1 MSKRKPDKASKRARS
16 PAAVTRAHEQKED
29 EDIVKSAKEDLL
41 RCVAAGP
48 IESPP
53 ELHDDPQEEGLKIEK
68 QATPNDEGQEAP
80 KVENQ
85 EGPIATNPAQHV
97 PDQLRGFGFA
107 SATGNM
113 VSYQM
118 MLLGVTQAN
127 MRFAFDF
134 SQKLLTVRSPFQLA
148 ELIVEST
155 NRQADMVA
163 KQSAEL
169 AARTR
174 GWLQT

>member
-1 MSKRKPDKASKRARS
+1 MSKRKPDKASKPARS
-16 PAAVTRAHEQKED
+16 PAVVTGAHEQKQ
-29 EDIVKSAKEDLL
+29 DIVKSAKEDLL
-41 RCVAAGP
+41 RSVGAGP

-53 ELHDDPQEEGLKIEK
+53 ALHDDPQEEALKIEK
-68 QATPNDEGQEAP
+68 QATPNDERQEAP

-85 EGPIATNPAQHV
+85 EGPIATDPAQRV
-97 PDQLRGFGFA
+97 AGQLRGFGFA

-118 MLLGVTQAN
+118 MLLGNTQAN

-155 NRQADMVA
+155 NRQADMMA